1 MEDRKICND
10 KHARQTKKVNRVM
23 EKKALYIRLDSS
35 PLPKKSDRII
45 VKDFNLENY
54 FCALLGKKLL
64 EDHTIIQSI
73 LYPGKIVSDF
83 RSSSIKSYN
92 AIIKQWELL
101 LVKLLSGNN
110 KEECFILKIP
120 SSYFEWLSHQE
131 DKIYSE
137 TGNSQSYCLPFLRE
151 FLYAEL
157 IKSILLKRIEH
168 TLGKINEVIDLIVIG
183 LRYRQRLI
191 DEKQLSNYI
200 KPLNSQLEKLTVI
213 HRKDFYIDTRKVFGR
228 FADFWKTLK

>member
-10 KHARQTKKVNRVM
+10 KNARQTKKINRVM

-54 FCALLGKKLL
+54 FCALLGKRLL

-110 KEECFILKIP
+110 KEECFILKYRLLILNGCHIKKTK
-120 SSYFEWLSHQE
+120 FTA
-131 DKIYSE
+131 KKVTNNIIV
-137 TGNSQSYCLPFLRE
+137 CLF
-151 FLYAEL
+151 
-157 IKSILLKRIEH
+157 
-168 TLGKINEVIDLIVIG
+168 
-183 LRYRQRLI
+183 
-191 DEKQLSNYI
+191 
-200 KPLNSQLEKLTVI
+200 
-213 HRKDFYIDTRKVFGR
+213 
-228 FADFWKTLK
+228 